1 MRENYGLYCY
11 WDVNNNC
18 FVAFSP
24 SFELCRGRGETHAE
38 AVASLHD
45 EVQEWI
51 NTGHEL
57 GANEFD
63 APARMIVPE
72 QVLSQSTAQSPSQK
86 TATEKPNKKRNS
98 LFKTLKDALEAA
110 QEASLDTSALSFT
123 ITSDPWVVHLRGE
136 ITLFTLQNV
145 KTPILGLAEV
155 QDHLILD
162 LTEVTYIDSA
172 GFALLVEA
180 RKRIGGAPA
189 SLSLV
194 ITQESSI
201 GRTLQITRLNSVLP
215 AFYSLEEAV
224 AFSPE
229 KVA

>member
-24 SFELCRGRGETHAE
+24 SFELCRGRGKTQTE
-38 AVASLHD
+38 AVASLHA

-51 NTGHEL
+51 STGHEL
-57 GANEFD
+57 GVNGFD
-63 APARMIVPE
+63 TPARMTVPE
-72 QVLSQSTAQSPSQK
+72 QVLPRSPALPASQK
-86 TATEKPNKKRNS
+86 TAAEKPRKQKS

-110 QEASLDTSALSFT
+110 QEASLDTSLLSFT
-123 ITSDPWVVHLRGE
+123 ITSDPWVVHLQGE
-136 ITLFTLQNV
+136 LTLFTLQNT
-145 KTPILGLAEV
+145 KTTILGLAEV
-155 QDHLILD
+155 QEHLILD

-180 RKRIGGAPA
+180 RKRMGGPPA

-194 ITQESSI
+194 LAQKSSI
-201 GRTLQITRLNSVLP
+201 ERTLQITRLNSILP
-215 AFYSLEEAV
+215 AFYSLEEAI
-224 AFSPE
+224 AFSQE
-229 KVA
+229 KAV